1 MSQRA
6 ARHVKAP
13 GGPERVRSAGGLLCL
28 RKKPPISQFPAAW
41 VPACSRRK
49 RTMPVRSRATIRTG
63 MNTSW
68 RMMPGMAFTSAS
80 VRKICQVKGTLATPV
95 ITTRT
100 AAQTIR
106 PPTIAASRA
115 RYRATTHCQ
124 RDRLYKKARDATVS
138 RQLKGHGHSGHQRR
152 HSEERHPHQRGHESH
167 HRAIPP
173 AADQAAEEHGQ
184 VHGQQH
190 PADLGDLSGEEGQY
204 QRQGQE
210 HGRQDQVMDICF
222 EIAVFHGVKLLLK
235 KSFRAAFWRRTSLLA
250 FFTESAGL

>member
-1 MSQRA
+1 LFRL
-6 ARHVKAP
+6 RC
-13 GGPERVRSAGGLLCL
+13 GLLPAEADHAGAVQSHHQDGNEHQL
-28 RKKPPISQFPAAW
+28 EDDAGNGVHQRLGQEDLPGERHAGHAGHHHPHRSPDDPAAHHSSQQST
-41 VPACSRRK
+41 VQGHHTLPAG
-49 RTMPVRSRATIRTG
+49 PIV
-63 MNTSW
+63 
-68 RMMPGMAFTSAS
+68 
-80 VRKICQVKGTLATPV
+80 Q
-95 ITTRT
+95 
-100 AAQTIR
+100 
-106 PPTIAASRA
+106 
-115 RYRATTHCQ
+115 
-124 RDRLYKKARDATVS
+124 KARDATVS